1 MAKQRNSE
9 RLTEAK
15 AELIEVDAA
24 ITAILSGAQSYR
36 IGTRSLNRADLATL
50 YKRKDMLKDLIA
62 TLSSGG
68 RRRWRIIPIG

>member
-62 TLSSGG
+62 TLSRGG